1 MVPGREVAGQPLRLP
16 TLDIESISAGGGSI
30 ARVDVGGALRVG
42 PSSAGAV
49 PGPAAYGQGG
59 TDATVTD
66 AAVILGILD
75 PKEFLGGDIP
85 LDPDRA
91 REAVERAVAKP
102 LGLTLEEAAAGIIA
116 IACANMNQAI
126 RTLSVERGHDIRGF
140 SLLAFGGA
148 GPFCAVFMARE
159 LGMTEV
165 VAPRHPGVFAA
176 SGLLLTD
183 LRHTAQAAWQRPLA
197 KVAADEVSAGL
208 TTLESELTRELD
220 RDGVLPADRY
230 FRFAADMRCVGQFHQ
245 LTVPL
250 PLPNGAAWWNPQKL
264 AADFHAAHDK
274 AYGHADAT
282 VPVEFVNL
290 RAEGFGRV
298 PKPLA
303 VPEFAAVEGAPVPVG
318 RRRIYFDRGS
328 GWTDSAI
335 YRRDDLKRGHR
346 LLGPCVVTQRD
357 STILVLPDQHAI
369 VDRAGVIRI
378 RAKE

>member
-1 MVPGREVAGQPLRLP
+1 MVPGRDVAGQPLRLP
-16 TLDIESISAGGGSI
+16 TLDIETISAGGGSI

-49 PGPAAYGQGG
+49 PGPACYGQGG
-59 TDATVTD
+59 EDATVTD
-66 AAVILGILD
+66 AALVLGILD
-75 PKEFLGGDIP
+75 PNEFLGGDIP
-85 LDPDRA
+85 LHPDRA
-91 REAVERAVAKP
+91 RDAVDRGVAKP
-102 LGLTLEEAAAGIIA
+102 LGLTLEEAASGIIA

-159 LGMTEV
+159 LGMAEV

-176 SGLLLTD
+176 SGLLMTD

-197 KVAADEVSAGL
+197 KVGEDELLARIAL
-208 TTLESELTRELD
+208 LQEELLQELA
-220 RDGVLPADRY
+220 RDGVAPADRY

-250 PLPNGAAWWNPQKL
+250 PIPNGAAWWDPRKL

-274 AYGHADAT
+274 AYGHTDAR
-282 VPVEFVNL
+282 VPIEFVNL

-298 PKPLA
+298 PKPPA
-303 VPEFAAVEGAPVPVG
+303 APEPAAVDGAPAAAAK
-318 RRRIYFDRGS
+318 RRIYFDRSS
-328 GWTDSAI
+328 GWTESAI
-335 YRRDDLKRGHR
+335 YRRDDLQRGHR
-346 LLGPCVVTQRD
+346 LSGPCIVTQRD
-357 STILVLPDQHAI
+357 STVLVLPDQQAI
-369 VDRAGVIRI
+369 VDHAGIIRI
-378 RAKE
+378 RAKD